1 MIQQLKNLGGD
12 KMKEMLRIKNLHVSV
27 EGRKVLKGI
36 DFSLNYGEIAVLFGP
51 NGAGK
56 TTFIMTLMGFP
67 RYKVEKGSIIFK
79 GIDVTHM
86 DVSERAKLGMG
97 ISFQRPPV
105 VRGVS
110 LKKLLQILGNGS
122 KEEEIIEYAKK
133 LNLLNH
139 LDRDIN
145 DGFSG
150 GEVKRAELLQLLIQ
164 KPELLFIDEPESGVD
179 LENIVLIGEMTN
191 LLLGRSRRIKD
202 PKNSAIII
210 THTGYIL
217 DYINAD
223 KGYIL
228 LNGRLQCRGN
238 PRDILSEIKKN
249 GYGRC
254 VTCQ

>member
-1 MIQQLKNLGGD
+1 MIKKLQRGGI
-12 KMKEMLRIKNLHVSV
+12 KMAEMLRVKNLHVSV
-27 EGRKVLKGI
+27 EGRKVLEDI
-36 DFSLNYGEIAVLFGP
+36 NFSIEYGEIAVLFGP

-56 TTFIMTLMGFP
+56 TTLIMTLMGFP
-67 RYKVEKGSIIFK
+67 KYKIEKGKIIFK
-79 GIDVTHM
+79 GVDITHM

-110 LKKLLQILGNGS
+110 LRKLLKIVGNGKS
-122 KEEEIIEYAKK
+122 DKEILNYAEK
-133 LNLLNH
+133 LNLTNH
-139 LDRDIN
+139 LDRDVN

-150 GEVKRAELLQLLIQ
+150 GEVKRAELLQLLMQ
-164 KPELLFIDEPESGVD
+164 KPELVFIDEPESGVD

-191 LLLGRSRRIKD
+191 HLLGRDQRVKD
-202 PKNSAIII
+202 VKRSAIVI

-228 LNGRLQCRGN
+228 FNGRLMCKGN

-249 GYGRC
+249 GYRRC
-254 VTCQ
+254 ATCQ

>member
-1 MIQQLKNLGGD
+1 MIKKLQGGGI
-12 KMKEMLRIKNLHVSV
+12 KMAEMLRVKNLHVSV
-27 EGRKVLKGI
+27 EGRKVLEDI
-36 DFSLNYGEIAVLFGP
+36 NFSIEYGEIAVLFGP

-56 TTFIMTLMGFP
+56 TTLIMTLMGFP
-67 RYKVEKGSIIFK
+67 KYKIEKGKIIFK
-79 GIDVTHM
+79 GVDITHM

-110 LKKLLQILGNGS
+110 LRKLLKIVGNGKS
-122 KEEEIIEYAKK
+122 DKEILNYAEK
-133 LNLLNH
+133 LNLTNH
-139 LDRDIN
+139 LGRDVN

-150 GEVKRAELLQLLIQ
+150 GEVKRAELLQLLMQ
-164 KPELLFIDEPESGVD
+164 KPELVFIDEPESGVD

-191 LLLGRSRRIKD
+191 HLLGRDQRVKD
-202 PKNSAIII
+202 VKRSAIVI

-228 LNGRLQCRGN
+228 FNGRLMCKGN

-249 GYGRC
+249 GYRRC
-254 VTCQ
+254 ATCQ

>member
-1 MIQQLKNLGGD
+1 MIKKEGGI
-12 KMKEMLRIKNLHVSV
+12 KMAEMLKVRNLHVSV
-27 EGRKVLKGI
+27 EGRKVLEDI
-36 DFSLNYGEIAVLFGP
+36 NFSVDYGEVAVLFGP

-56 TTFIMTLMGFP
+56 TTLIMTLMGFP
-67 RYKVEKGSIIFK
+67 KYKVEKGKIIFK
-79 GIDVTHM
+79 GVDVTNM

-110 LKKLLQILGNGS
+110 LKKLLTVVGNG
-122 KEEEIIEYAKK
+122 KTEEEIIEYAEK
-133 LNLLNH
+133 LNLTGH
-139 LDRDIN
+139 LSRDVN

-164 KPELLFIDEPESGVD
+164 KPDLIFIDEPESGVD

-191 LLLGRSRRIKD
+191 QLLGRGQRIKD
-202 PKNSAIII
+202 PKRSAIII

-228 LNGRLQCRGN
+228 LSGKLQCKGN
-238 PRDILSEIKKN
+238 PRDILSEIKRN
-249 GYGRC
+249 GYRRC
-254 VTCQ
+254 MVCQ

>member
-1 MIQQLKNLGGD
+1 MIKKLQRGGI
-12 KMKEMLRIKNLHVSV
+12 KMAEMLRVKNLHVSV
-27 EGRKVLKGI
+27 EGRKVLEDI
-36 DFSLNYGEIAVLFGP
+36 NFSIEYGEIAVLFGP

-56 TTFIMTLMGFP
+56 TTLIMTLMGFP
-67 RYKVEKGSIIFK
+67 KYKIEKGKIIFK
-79 GIDVTHM
+79 GVDITHM

-110 LKKLLQILGNGS
+110 LRKLLKIVGNGKS
-122 KEEEIIEYAKK
+122 DEEILNYAEK
-133 LNLLNH
+133 LNLTNN
-139 LDRDIN
+139 LDRDVN

-150 GEVKRAELLQLLIQ
+150 GEVKRAELLQLLMQ
-164 KPELLFIDEPESGVD
+164 KPELVFIDEPESGVD

-191 LLLGRSRRIKD
+191 HLLGRDQRVKD
-202 PKNSAIII
+202 VKRSAIVI

-228 LNGRLQCRGN
+228 FNGKLMCKGN

-249 GYGRC
+249 GYRRC
-254 VTCQ
+254 ATCQ

>member
-1 MIQQLKNLGGD
+1 MIKQLKVGGI
-12 KMKEMLRIKNLHVSV
+12 KMAEMLKVKNLHVSV
-27 EGRKVLKGI
+27 EGRKVLEDISFSI
-36 DFSLNYGEIAVLFGP
+36 DYGEVVVLFGP

-56 TTFIMTLMGFP
+56 TTLIMTLMGFP
-67 RYKVEKGSIIFK
+67 KYKIEKGKIIFK
-79 GIDVTHM
+79 GVDITHM

-105 VRGVS
+105 VRGVV
-110 LKKLLQILGNGS
+110 LKKLLKIVGNGKS
-122 KEEEIIEYAKK
+122 DKEILKYAEK
-133 LNLLNH
+133 LNLTNH
-139 LDRDIN
+139 LGRDVN

-150 GEVKRAELLQLLIQ
+150 GEVKRAELLQLLMQ
-164 KPELLFIDEPESGVD
+164 RPELVFIDEPESGVD

-191 LLLGRSRRIKD
+191 HLLGRDQRVKD
-202 PKNSAIII
+202 VKRSAIVI

-228 LNGRLQCRGN
+228 FNGRLMCKGN

-249 GYGRC
+249 GYRRC
-254 VTCQ
+254 AICQ

>member
-1 MIQQLKNLGGD
+1 MIKAGGLK
-12 KMKEMLRIKNLHVSV
+12 MTEMLRVKNLHVSV
-27 EGRKVLKGI
+27 EGRKVLEDI
-36 DFSLNYGEIAVLFGP
+36 SFSVDYGEIAVLFGP

-56 TTFIMTLMGFP
+56 TTLIMTLMGFP
-67 RYKVEKGSIIFK
+67 KYKIEKGKIIFK
-79 GIDVTHM
+79 GVDITNI

-110 LKKLLQILGNGS
+110 LRKLLKIVGNGKS
-122 KEEEIIEYAKK
+122 DKEILEYAEK
-133 LNLLNH
+133 LNLTNH
-139 LDRDIN
+139 LDRDVN

-150 GEVKRAELLQLLIQ
+150 GEVKRAELLQLLMQ
-164 KPELLFIDEPESGVD
+164 RAELVFIDEPESGVD

-191 LLLGRSRRIKD
+191 HLLGRDQRVKD
-202 PKNSAIII
+202 VKRSAIVI

-228 LNGRLQCRGN
+228 FNGRLMCKGN

-249 GYGRC
+249 GYRRC
-254 VTCQ
+254 AICQ

>member
-1 MIQQLKNLGGD
+1 MIQQLKNIGGD

-27 EGRKVLKGI
+27 EGRKVLEDI
-36 DFSLNYGEIAVLFGP
+36 NFSLNYGEIAVLFGP

-67 RYKVEKGSIIFK
+67 RYKIEKGSIIFK

-150 GEVKRAELLQLLIQ
+150 GEVKRAELLQLLMQ
-164 KPELLFIDEPESGVD
+164 KPELVFIDEPESGVD

-191 LLLGRSRRIKD
+191 LLLGRGQRIKD
-202 PKNSAIII
+202 PKSSAIII

-223 KGYIL
+223 RGYIL

>member
-1 MIQQLKNLGGD
+1 
-12 KMKEMLRIKNLHVSV
+12 MKEMLVVEELHVSV
-27 EGRKVLKGI
+27 EGIKVLEGI
-36 DFSLNYGEIAVLFGP
+36 NFSLDYGEIAVLFGP

-56 TTFIMTLMGFP
+56 TTLIMTLMGFP
-67 RYKVEKGSIIFK
+67 KYKVEKGKIYFK
-79 GIDVTHM
+79 GVDVTDK
-86 DVSERAKLGMG
+86 DVSERARMGMG

-110 LKKLLQILGNGS
+110 LKKLLTIISNG
-122 KEEEIIEYAKK
+122 KEEKEILNYAEK
-133 LNLLNH
+133 LNLINH
-139 LDRDIN
+139 LNRDVN

-150 GEVKRAELLQLLIQ
+150 GEVKRAEILQLLMQ
-164 KPELLFIDEPESGVD
+164 KPELVFIDEPESGVD

-191 LLLGRSRRIKD
+191 HLLGRDQRVKD
-202 PKNSAIII
+202 PKRSAIII

-228 LNGRLQCRGN
+228 LNGKIMCRGN
-238 PRDILSEIKKN
+238 PRDILSEIKRN
-249 GYGRC
+249 GYRRC

>member
-1 MIQQLKNLGGD
+1 MIKKLQEGGI
-12 KMKEMLRIKNLHVSV
+12 KMAEMLRVKNLHVSV
-27 EGRKVLKGI
+27 EGRKVLEDINFSI
-36 DFSLNYGEIAVLFGP
+36 DYGEIAVLFGP

-56 TTFIMTLMGFP
+56 TTLIMTLMGFP
-67 RYKVEKGSIIFK
+67 KYKIEKGKIIFK
-79 GIDVTHM
+79 GVDITHM

-110 LKKLLQILGNGS
+110 LRKLLKIVGNG
-122 KEEEIIEYAKK
+122 KTDEELLHYAEK
-133 LNLLNH
+133 LNLTNH
-139 LDRDIN
+139 LDRDVN

-150 GEVKRAELLQLLIQ
+150 GEVKRAELLQLLMQ
-164 KPELLFIDEPESGVD
+164 KPELVFIDEPESGVD

-191 LLLGRSRRIKD
+191 HLLGRDQRVKD
-202 PKNSAIII
+202 VKRSAIVI

-228 LNGRLQCRGN
+228 YNGKLMCKGN

-249 GYGRC
+249 GYRRC
-254 VTCQ
+254 ATCQ

>member
-1 MIQQLKNLGGD
+1 MG
-12 KMKEMLRIKNLHVSV
+12 EMLKVKNLHVSV
-27 EGRKVLKGI
+27 EGRRVLEDI
-36 DFSLNYGEIAVLFGP
+36 NFSLDYGEIAVLFGP

-67 RYKVEKGSIIFK
+67 KYKIEKGKIIFK
-79 GIDVTHM
+79 GVDITHM
-86 DVSERAKLGMG
+86 DISERAKLGMG

-110 LKKLLQILGNGS
+110 LRKLLKIVSNGKNTDDEIL
-122 KEEEIIEYAKK
+122 KYAEK
-133 LNLLNH
+133 LNLTNH
-139 LDRDIN
+139 LDRDVN

-150 GEVKRAELLQLLIQ
+150 GEVKRAELLQLLMQ
-164 KPELLFIDEPESGVD
+164 KPELVFIDEPESGVD

-191 LLLGRSRRIKD
+191 HLLGRDQRVKD
-202 PKNSAIII
+202 VKRSAIVI

-223 KGYIL
+223 RGYIL
-228 LNGRLQCRGN
+228 FNGKLMCRGN

-249 GYGRC
+249 GYRRC
-254 VTCQ
+254 ATCQ

>member
-1 MIQQLKNLGGD
+1 MIKKLQRGGI
-12 KMKEMLRIKNLHVSV
+12 KMAEMLRVKNLHVSV
-27 EGRKVLKGI
+27 EGRKVLEDI
-36 DFSLNYGEIAVLFGP
+36 NFSIEYGEIAVLFGP

-56 TTFIMTLMGFP
+56 TTLIMTLMGFP
-67 RYKVEKGSIIFK
+67 KYKIEKGKIIFK
-79 GIDVTHM
+79 GVDITHM

-110 LKKLLQILGNGS
+110 LRKLLKIVGNGKS
-122 KEEEIIEYAKK
+122 DKEILNYAEK
-133 LNLLNH
+133 LNLTNH
-139 LDRDIN
+139 LDRDVN

-150 GEVKRAELLQLLIQ
+150 GEVKRAELLQLLMQ
-164 KPELLFIDEPESGVD
+164 KPELVFIDEPESGVD

-191 LLLGRSRRIKD
+191 HLLGRDQRVKD
-202 PKNSAIII
+202 VKRSAIVI

-228 LNGRLQCRGN
+228 FNGKLMCKGN

-249 GYGRC
+249 GYRRC
-254 VTCQ
+254 ATCQ

>member
-1 MIQQLKNLGGD
+1 MIKKLQRGGI
-12 KMKEMLRIKNLHVSV
+12 KMAEMLRVKNLHVSV
-27 EGRKVLKGI
+27 EGRKVLEDI
-36 DFSLNYGEIAVLFGP
+36 NFSIEYGEIAVLFGP

-56 TTFIMTLMGFP
+56 TTLIMTLMGFP
-67 RYKVEKGSIIFK
+67 KYKIEKGKIIFK
-79 GIDVTHM
+79 GVDITHM

-110 LKKLLQILGNGS
+110 LRKLLKIVGNCKS
-122 KEEEIIEYAKK
+122 DEEILNYAEK
-133 LNLLNH
+133 LNLTNH
-139 LDRDIN
+139 LDRDVN

-150 GEVKRAELLQLLIQ
+150 GEVKRAELLQLLMQ
-164 KPELLFIDEPESGVD
+164 KPELVFIDEPESGVD

-191 LLLGRSRRIKD
+191 HLLGRDQRVKD
-202 PKNSAIII
+202 VKRSAIVI

-228 LNGRLQCRGN
+228 FNGKLMCKGN

-249 GYGRC
+249 GYRRC
-254 VTCQ
+254 ATCQ